1 MLLNI
6 TPDHLGWHK
15 THVNYALAKIDLFRN
30 MDESD
35 LAIVNVE
42 DEGISAFADR
52 VFVPGRRVLSLGLSD
67 ARSSRVIRSPR
78 RASSI
83 RASPCISTS
92 RPIIWGGTRRI

>member
-1 MLLNI
+1 REFHPRVAVLLNI

-15 THVNYALAKIDLFRN
+15 THENYALAKIDLFRN

-67 ARSSRVIRSPR
+67 A
-78 RASSI
+78 
-83 RASPCISTS
+83 
-92 RPIIWGGTRRI
+92 GTACAAFVRDGRLVVR